1 MRALA
6 VPTICFIL
14 GASTACGG
22 EGPDIYGAYDLVSEN
37 GESLPTAT
45 TISGRL
51 DWRADGSW
59 TITVIAVSVSEPVVF
74 ERQSSAGEE
83 ADGCIPFQIW
93 AIEAPDEAASGT
105 VCNGVITMAN
115 AGGVPLVFHKRL

>member
-6 VPTICFIL
+6 LLTICFIL
-14 GASTACGG
+14 GVSTTCGG
-22 EGPDIYGAYDLVSEN
+22 GGPDIYGAYDLVSEN
-37 GESLPTAT
+37 AESLPTAT
-45 TISGRL
+45 TASGWL
-51 DWRADGSW
+51 DWR
-59 TITVIAVSVSEPVVF
+59 
-74 ERQSSAGEE
+74 

-93 AIEAPDEAASGT
+93 AIEAPDETASGT